1 MTYYINNINSRLAGQ
16 GLSVAN
22 NNDISASDAWIKSL
36 SSAQTS
42 ELAAVFK
49 KMGKTVK
56 DTKTLATLLID
67 YPEVTTA
74 KDYTTGYN
82 TLVSMLIPGAGGTTG
97 NLLTQTVTQYTDDQL
112 KEIANTVAQGF
123 LKKNISDADWALVKP
138 KLRAL
143 VDKGTT
149 TTTQQVGGKN
159 VVTVT
164 PGFSQQ
170 AAQGIIEKQL
180 GQTAQPDLQV
190 KQYQDFADWL
200 SQNMAG
206 M

>member
-1 MTYYINNINSRLAGQ
+1 MLAADYIPGS
-16 GLSVAN
+16 
-22 NNDISASDAWIKSL
+22 
-36 SSAQTS
+36 SSAP
-42 ELAAVFK
+42 AAA
-49 KMGKTVK
+49 M
-56 DTKTLATLLID
+56 
-67 YPEVTTA
+67 P
-74 KDYTTGYN
+74 
-82 TLVSMLIPGAGGTTG
+82 
-97 NLLTQTVTQYTDDQL
+97 TQTITQYTDDQL